1 MGKNFRETLSKQLRD
16 PEFKAECDALELE
29 RQTMR
34 VIIEGKDEH
43 DLGQKK

>member
-1 MGKNFRETLSKQLRD
+1 MGKNFRETISKQLR
-16 PEFKAECDALELE
+16 ALELE